1 MTNYWLMK
9 SEPHVYSFDELIKDG
24 STHWDGVRNYQAR
37 NFMRDKMRIGDMVLY
52 YHSNTKPP
60 HIAGISKI
68 SPAQRLSPRLSRPAN
83 RPRLSNPG
91 AR

>member
-1 MTNYWLMK
+1 MK

-37 NFMRDKMRIGDMVLY
+37 NFMRDKMRIGDLVLY

-60 HIAGISKI
+60 HIAGV
-68 SPAQRLSPRLSRPAN
+68 SRICRN
-83 RPRLSNPG
+83 HTQTLHSLIRNQNIMTLKRQKKSLDG
-91 AR
+91 FW